1 MRRAPRGIRST
12 PVHLLPVL
20 LVLLLQA
27 SGVGSRSL
35 YAQEPPGPP
44 EPPLAAESR
53 GSVESA
59 ETGSPQSGRIAGE
72 GQDLAAQ
79 RHLEAT
85 FGELEELGNVRVS
98 VRAGVARLEGE
109 VLSSE
114 ARELAETLARET
126 AGVAVVDNRIE
137 EVRDLRRRL
146 SSALEKLRETSLDL
160 VALLPL
166 LVVAVLVVVVFFY
179 LSGWI
184 GRRETW
190 LLPDTG
196 NRFVR
201 DLVHQAIR
209 LAVMLVGVV
218 LALELLDATAL
229 VGAVLGT
236 AGVVGLA
243 LGFAFRDTAENYIA
257 SILLSLRQP
266 FAPNDAVA
274 IEGYEGKV
282 VRLTSRA
289 TILLT
294 FDGNHVRI
302 PNSTVFKSLVVNY
315 SQNPQRRFD
324 FGVDVGTEED
334 LGQALRLGLDT
345 LHETP
350 GVLAEP
356 PPSVLVEA
364 LGDSSVQLHCYAWID
379 QREVS
384 LIKVKSEAIRRV
396 KEAFDAASIAM
407 PEPTF
412 QIKGQIK
419 GQDTA
424 AEPARPAPVPKRPEP
439 VRLARSK
446 TEAADIGPETHIDR
460 QVAEDRAAAGETDLL
475 NPAAPKE

>member
-1 MRRAPRGIRST
+1 MRRSARHTRATRS
-12 PVHLLPVL
+12 LPVL
-20 LVLLLQA
+20 FLALCLA
-27 SGVGSRSL
+27 SGLVPGAVSG
-35 YAQEPPGPP
+35 QETLQPPPP
-44 EPPLAAESR
+44 DAEATAPD
-53 GSVESA
+53 VE
-59 ETGSPQSGRIAGE
+59 AGE
-72 GQDLAAQ
+72 TAE

-85 FGELEELGNVRVS
+85 YAQLEELRGVRVS

-114 ARELAETLARET
+114 TRELAEKLAQET

-146 SSALEKLRETSLDL
+146 ASALEKLRETSLDL

-166 LVVAVLVVVVFFY
+166 LGVAVLVVVAFFY
-179 LSGWI
+179 LSRWI
-184 GRRETW
+184 GRWEPR
-190 LLPDTG
+190 LLPETS

-201 DLVHQAIR
+201 DLAHQAIR
-209 LAVMLVGVV
+209 VAVLLVGVV

-257 SILLSLRQP
+257 SILLSVRQP
-266 FAPNDAVA
+266 FAPNDAVR

-289 TILLT
+289 TIVLT

-302 PNSTVFKSLVVNY
+302 PNSTVFKSVVVNY

-324 FGVDVGTEED
+324 FVVGVGNEED
-334 LGQALRLGLDT
+334 LGEVLRLGLHT
-345 LHETP
+345 LGETP

-356 PPSVLVEA
+356 PPWCLVEA

-384 LIKVKSEAIRRV
+384 LIKVTSEAIRRV
-396 KEAFDAASIAM
+396 KEAFDSAGIAM
-407 PEPTF
+407 PEPIY
-412 QIKGQIK
+412 QIKGLEIPER
-419 GQDTA
+419 A
-424 AEPARPAPVPKRPEP
+424 AREVPEPRIPTPRARPEP
-439 VRLARSK
+439 V
-446 TEAADIGPETHIDR
+446 DIAPELHIDR
-460 QVAEDRAAAGETDLL
+460 QVAEDRATAEETDLL
-475 NPAAPKE
+475 DPTAPRE

>member
-1 MRRAPRGIRST
+1 MRRATPGIFLILFSTFLWLWPVSGLVSPLVPRFTAGG
-12 PVHLLPVL
+12 
-20 LVLLLQA
+20 A
-27 SGVGSRSL
+27 S
-35 YAQEPPGPP
+35 AQEAL
-44 EPPLAAESR
+44 EPAGESGATEESATEAGRAAE
-53 GSVESA
+53 
-59 ETGSPQSGRIAGE
+59 
-72 GQDLAAQ
+72 L
-79 RHLEAT
+79 HLEAT
-85 FGELEELGNVRVS
+85 YTRLEELGNVRVS

-114 ARELAETLARET
+114 ARELAEKLAQET
-126 AGVAVVDNRIE
+126 AGVTVVDNRIE

-166 LVVAVLVVVVFFY
+166 LGVAVLVVAVFYY
-179 LSGWI
+179 LSRWI
-184 GRRETW
+184 GRWEPRS
-190 LLPDTG
+190 LPSTT

-201 DLVHQAIR
+201 DLAHQAIR
-209 LAVMLVGVV
+209 VAVLLVGVV

-266 FAPNDAVA
+266 FAPNDAVR
-274 IEGYEGKV
+274 IEGHEGKV

-302 PNSTVFKSLVVNY
+302 PNSTVFKSVVVNY

-324 FGVDVGTEED
+324 FVVGVGTEED
-334 LGQALRLGLDT
+334 LSQVLRLGLDT
-345 LHETP
+345 LRETP

-356 PPSVLVEA
+356 PPWCLIEA

-379 QREVS
+379 QREAS
-384 LIKVKSEAIRRV
+384 LIKVTSEAIRRI
-396 KEAFDAASIAM
+396 KEAFDTAGVAM
-407 PEPTF
+407 PEPIY
-412 QIKGQIK
+412 QIRGLE
-419 GQDTA
+419 A
-424 AEPARPAPVPKRPEP
+424 PERPAREARKPEAAPARARPE
-439 VRLARSK
+439 
-446 TEAADIGPETHIDR
+446 EADIAPEVHIDR
-460 QVAEDRAAAGETDLL
+460 RVAEDRATAEEPDLL
-475 NPAAPKE
+475 DPEAPRE